1 MLHKIKLEIK
11 KYFRNSSLS
20 GILLYSGCFSR
31 NEISVI
37 DSFLISDMELL
48 YIFSKKT
55 SFIELKKN
63 IIDLEVILKKKNPG
77 IPKNFEIEIEGI
89 DLKVFNLSKNK
100 LPVHQFESIKNSD
113 IIFDNL
119 DNPIL
124 FSEINVDKS
133 SVYDILVHR
142 ILNQMSLSYN
152 FDKNNFNSVFY
163 NRSWKNIS
171 DFLTYD
177 YLLTY
182 QINEKWVC
190 KKSIRNILLSQ
201 SGKLD
206 FFDFK
211 NINLVETDF
220 LLDDSFDLWKKIF
233 SYWIYDY
240 NKKNYDILNSKVN
253 DNTFISKIYN
263 FSILLTL
270 KLFKKTTPSIRDLI
284 NVFEN
289 SLLESNSF
297 KEFNINIKLRLTNFG
312 YSKRTYIYLNAYFFT
327 YWLHHYKYYKSLK

>member
-1 MLHKIKLEIK
+1 MLDKIKLEIK
-11 KYFRNSSLS
+11 KYFKNSSLS
-20 GILLYSGCFSR
+20 GILLYSGSVSR
-31 NEISVI
+31 NEISII
-37 DSFLISDMELL
+37 DSCLVSDMELL
-48 YIFSKKT
+48 YVFSKKD
-55 SFIELKKN
+55 SFNEIKKS
-63 IIDLEVILKKKNPG
+63 IKHLEVILKKKNAG

-89 DLKVFNLSKNK
+89 DLKEFNLSKNK

-119 DNPIL
+119 HNPIL
-124 FSEINVDKS
+124 FSEIDVDKS

-142 ILNQMSLSYN
+142 MLNQLSLSFN

-182 QINEKWVC
+182 QINEKWIC
-190 KKSIRNILLSQ
+190 KKSERNILLSQ

-206 FFDFK
+206 LLDFK
-211 NINLVETDF
+211 NINLIKTDF
-220 LLDDSFDLWKKIF
+220 LLDDSFDLWKKTFI
-233 SYWIYDY
+233 YWIDDY
-240 NKKNYDILNSKVN
+240 NKKNYDISNSKVY
-253 DNTFISKIYN
+253 DKTFFSKIYN
-263 FSILLTL
+263 FSIQSIL
-270 KLFKKTTPSIRDLI
+270 KLFKKTPLLTRDLI

-289 SLLESNSF
+289 VLSESNSF
-297 KEFNINIKLRLTNFG
+297 NEFNNNIKIRLSTFG

-327 YWLHHYKYYKSLK
+327 YWLRHYKYYKSLK